1 MNIFNIFRKKQ
12 KDPPFNIHH
21 PDLADKVEFA
31 FEAGPIFGKRKFY
44 RAKDDYRLP
53 YGRYKY
59 IDAFLY
65 EVELRMDLKKLEQYM
80 DILEKNLDGSK
91 GNISIAKA
99 FEVIWAI
106 RSRCKLAFEPETV
119 KRLASVTYFDETED
133 LSDFDMEYGAEKVK
147 FWEKHGCYAFFLT
160 SPIEE
165 LLNLKGTSE
174 TSLQTYIRQAQ
185 AVLKDLT
192 LDPEKQS
199 SPNT

>member
-1 MNIFNIFRKKQ
+1 MNIFNIFNRKQ

-31 FEAGPIFGKRKFY
+31 FEAGPMFGKRKYY
-44 RAKDDYRLP
+44 RAKEDFRLP

-165 LLNLKGTSE
+165 LLNLKGTSVE
-174 TSLQTYIRQAQ
+174 SLQTYIRQAQ

-192 LDPEKQS
+192 LDPEKQY